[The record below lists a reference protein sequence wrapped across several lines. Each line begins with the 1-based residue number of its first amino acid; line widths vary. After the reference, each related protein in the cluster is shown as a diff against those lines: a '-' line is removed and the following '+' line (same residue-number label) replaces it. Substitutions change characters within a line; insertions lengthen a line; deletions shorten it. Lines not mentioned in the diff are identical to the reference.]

1 MSNTKLNDLA
11 IGIKTRNNKHAPYM
25 HLDKLCNFKIYAESI
40 EIYGTHNW
48 IITTRRKLYN

>member
-25 HLDKLCNFKIYAESI
+25 HLICTLINYVILRYMLKALKYMVL
-40 EIYGTHNW
+40 
-48 IITTRRKLYN
+48 TTGL